1 MGEGRDMKRNKM
13 NSTQIAQLA
22 GVSRSTVSRVINNY
36 PSVPPE
42 TREKVM
48 KVIKEHNYF
57 PDMSAQVL
65 AGKNMRNIGLFIID
79 KGSVSSDPTSNM
91 LIASVIEAASN
102 HDYYVLTNIIR
113 DCKSPKN
120 IERVK
125 TVFYQNRIDAGI
137 FMGADNHEPFIE
149 ELIGEGFIIGIVDQ
163 DLPGRNEPNRIVY
176 SFDNENGAVKAIDY
190 LVSLNHQ
197 RIGII
202 NGDIKRHAGS
212 ARLEGYLKAM
222 KHHCLP
228 VRKEWILQS
237 DFSSANGYNTMKS
250 FLKTNVEL
258 PTAFFAGNDSI
269 AFGAIRALNE
279 KQIKVPD
286 DISIIGIDDHVL
298 SSLFHPPLT
307 TFKAN
312 FSKMMQSLTYDVIKT
327 IEQTNNK
334 GIKLTMDS
342 ELIVRESC
350 LSL

>member
-1 MGEGRDMKRNKM
+1 MKRNKM

-48 KVIKEHNYF
+48 KVIKEFNYF

-91 LIASVIEAASN
+91 LVTSVIEEASS

-149 ELIGEGFIIGIVDQ
+149 ELIAEGFIIGIVDQ
-163 DLPGRNEPNRIVY
+163 DLPGRDEPNRIVY
-176 SFDNENGAVKAIDY
+176 SFDSEGEAMKAVDY
-190 LVSLNHQ
+190 LVSLNH
-197 RIGII
+197 RNIGII
-202 NGDIKRHAGS
+202 NGDIKRHSGLS
-212 ARLEGYLKAM
+212 RYEGFLKAM
-222 KHHCLP
+222 KNHGLP
-228 VRKEWILQS
+228 IRKEWILQS
-237 DFSSANGYNTMKS
+237 DFNSTDGYISMQK
-250 FLKTNVEL
+250 FLKMNGDL
-258 PTAFFAGNDSI
+258 PTAFFAANDSI

-279 KQIKVPD
+279 KQIKVPT

-298 SSLFHPPLT
+298 SKLYHPPLT
-307 TFKAN
+307 TFKAD
-312 FSKMMQSLTYDVIKT
+312 FSQMMQRLTGDVIKT
-327 IEQTNNK
+327 IEQTNKK
-334 GIKLTMDS
+334 GIKVTMGS
-342 ELIVRESC
+342 KLIVRESC

>member
-1 MGEGRDMKRNKM
+1 M

-48 KVIKEHNYF
+48 KVIKEYNYF

-91 LIASVIEAASN
+91 LIASVIEEASS

-149 ELIGEGFIIGIVDQ
+149 ELIAEGFIIGIVDQ
-163 DLPGRNEPNRIVY
+163 DLPGRDEPNRIVY
-176 SFDNENGAVKAIDY
+176 SFDNEEGAEKAIDY
-190 LVSLNHQ
+190 LVSLNH
-197 RIGII
+197 RNIGIL
-202 NGDIKRHAGS
+202 NGDLRRHAGS
-212 ARLEGYLKAM
+212 ARYEGFLKAM
-222 KHHCLP
+222 KHHGLP
-228 VRKEWILQS
+228 IRNEWILQS
-237 DFSSANGYNTMKS
+237 DFSSTNGYHTMKN
-250 FLKTNVEL
+250 FLQRKTEL
-258 PTAFFAGNDSI
+258 PTAFFAANDSI

-279 KQIKVPD
+279 KHIHVPSD
-286 DISIIGIDDHVL
+286 LSIIGIDDHVL
-298 SSLFHPPLT
+298 SKLYHPPLT
-307 TFKAN
+307 TFKAD
-312 FSKMMQSLTYDVIKT
+312 FTSMMQGLTNDVIKT
-327 IEQTNNK
+327 IEHTNKK
-334 GIKLTMDS
+334 GIKVTMSS

-350 LSL
+350 RSL